1 MGDSDSDF
9 YGTGGSNNPGE
20 AQVRVTEHRRNPGRI
35 VVGVDG
41 SAGSGAALDWAV
53 SEAQLRDVPV
63 HAVMT
68 WQEPQFYG
76 AAGIGALGMNPSE
89 DMARKLSTATTRA
102 VARLAQDAS
111 RGRNVVIT
119 SEAVEGPPAE
129 ALLLAAEDAAIL
141 VVGLRGHG
149 GFAGVLLG
157 SVSQHVVARA
167 RCPVVVVPDPVRE
180 ANSP

>member
-1 MGDSDSDF
+1 MDDSDSNY

-20 AQVRVTEHRRNPGRI
+20 VQVGGTEGRRNPGRI

-53 SEAQLRDVPV
+53 SEAQLRGVPV

-76 AAGIGALGMNPSE
+76 AAGIGAPRMNPSE
-89 DMARKLSTATTRA
+89 DMARELSTATTRA
-102 VARLAQDAS
+102 VAQLAEDAS
-111 RGRNVVIT
+111 RGHDVVIT
-119 SEAVEGPPAE
+119 SEAVEGHPAE
-129 ALLLAAEDAAIL
+129 ALLLTAEDAAIL
-141 VVGLRGHG
+141 VVGSRGHG

-157 SVSQHVVARA
+157 SVSQHVVAHA
-167 RCPVVVVPDPVRE
+167 RCPVVVVPDLTRE
-180 ANSP
+180 ANRP